1 MIILASNSP
10 RRKQILALA
19 GWDFTALPA
28 DIDERPLPG
37 EDPRSYVL
45 RIAEC
50 KAETIH
56 SSQGASIPRPVVI
69 IAADT
74 TVALDN
80 EILGKPANPDEAEMM
95 LRRLRTRSHQVYTA
109 LEILDLSDQTR
120 HSRLVCT
127 DVHMRDYSDLEIADY
142 IGSGDPLDKAGAYA
156 IQHSG
161 FHPVDRVDGCWA
173 NVVGMPLCQLN
184 QLLSESGCT
193 PTQTV
198 RLACTGEDQAPCP
211 VSTYFLQTE
220 IGAGNQ

>member
-45 RIAEC
+45 RLAEC
-50 KAETIH
+50 KAETVH
-56 SSQGASIPRPVVI
+56 SSQGASIPGPAVI

-74 TVALDN
+74 TVALDD
-80 EILGKPANPDEAEMM
+80 EILGKPATPEEAEMM
-95 LRRLRTRSHQVYTA
+95 LRRLRKRNHQVYTA
-109 LEILDLSDQTR
+109 LAILDLSVQTR

-142 IGSGDPLDKAGAYA
+142 IASGDPLDKAGAYA

-161 FHPVDRVDGCWA
+161 FHPVDHVDGCWA

-184 QLLSESGCT
+184 PLLFESGCT
-193 PTQTV
+193 PAGAIHLT
-198 RLACTGEDQAPCP
+198 CSGESQASCQI
-211 VSTYFLQTE
+211 STYFAQSK
-220 IGAGNQ
+220 IGSGNH